1 MSDMS
6 SGPTNTQQ
14 FFRLQHDFAS
24 IIVRIRK
31 STQIWIG
38 LIHGV
43 AVGAGFA
50 LALACD
56 LRIGLN
62 LSLFSLDFSL
72 FDFFYLL

>member
-6 SGPTNTQQ
+6 GGPLNTQQ
-14 FFRLQHDFAS
+14 FYRLQHDFAS
-24 IIVRIRK
+24 IIVKIRK

-56 LRIGLN
+56 IRIGKN
-62 LSLFSLDFSL
+62 VC
-72 FDFFYLL
+72 